1 MKILMLN
8 NEYPPFGGGTG
19 IVNQEIIERL
29 KNHSEFQIDLLTGNL
44 DKHDSF
50 LQLSPNVRIIRLGL
64 NRKNIHH
71 ASHFEL
77 IRYALK
83 AFIKANK
90 LHRTENYDFSF
101 GWSTI
106 PAGVV
111 SYLLFKLYKLP
122 YLIRIGGTDIP
133 GYEARYKTI
142 YKIITPLI
150 KRIWKRADLL
160 ISKCIREKGMV
171 AAINPYLKIKIIGN
185 GIDPEQFKPISK
197 VKNKQLTLICPARLI
212 KLKSQDLL
220 IKAVARLKEK
230 GIFLNLNLVGY
241 GDEMENYTRL
251 AQQLGVTKQVNYT
264 GYVKRDQMITE
275 YNRADILVMPSQNEG
290 MSNALIEGMACGL
303 PVLVSDVGGT
313 EELVTNGEN
322 GYIFPVGD
330 FEKLC
335 NLLLEMVKSPERL
348 KEMGE
353 KSREIVIKLNWDN
366 ILYEYKTIFHNS
378 FNNIKKQANL

>member
-1 MKILMLN
+1 MLN
-8 NEYPPFGGGTG
+8 NEFPPFGGGTG
-19 IVNQEIIERL
+19 IVNQEIIERI
-29 KNHSEFQIDLLTGNL
+29 KNDSEFQIDLLTGNL

-77 IRYALK
+77 IRYTLK

-150 KRIWKRADLL
+150 KRVWKRADLL
-160 ISKCIREKGMV
+160 ISKCIREKEMV
-171 AAINPYLKIKIIGN
+171 AAINPDLKIKIISN

-220 IKAVARLKEK
+220 IKAVARLKEE
-230 GIFLNLNLVGY
+230 GIMLKLNLVGY
-241 GDEMENYTRL
+241 GDEMENYTTI
-251 AQQLGVTKQVNYT
+251 AHQLGVTKQVNFA
-264 GYVKRDQMITE
+264 GYVKRDQMIIE
-275 YNRADILVMPSQNEG
+275 YYRADILVMPSQNEG

-313 EELVTNGEN
+313 EELVIDGEN
-322 GYIFPVGD
+322 GFIFPVGD

-348 KEMGE
+348 EEMGK
-353 KSREIVIKLNWDN
+353 KSIEIARKLDWNN
-366 ILYEYKTIFHNS
+366 ILHEYKNVFHNCH
-378 FNNIKKQANL
+378 NNIKTLVSG